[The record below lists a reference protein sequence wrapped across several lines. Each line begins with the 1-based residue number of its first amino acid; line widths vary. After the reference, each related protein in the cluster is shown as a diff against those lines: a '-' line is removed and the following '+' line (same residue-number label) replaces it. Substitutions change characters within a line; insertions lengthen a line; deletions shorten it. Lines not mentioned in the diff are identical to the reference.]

1 MSGGRVPS
9 PTTTVEAIA
18 MRRTLFLIPH
28 DIASIPLFGFG
39 WLLALLVLGVI
50 AVSVRQIA
58 SGGRLADYWARNGL
72 FWGLLAAVVIWGLP
86 LAELENV
93 DGQKVGLPVRGYGVM
108 LLCGVVAGV
117 WLAIER
123 ARRYGLVSDVIWG
136 IAPWAIIGGLLG
148 ARLFYVIEYRDQFFV
163 SDPLTT
169 FRRIANFTEGGLV
182 VYGSFI
188 GGFLGGIV
196 YILRQ
201 GLSVLTVGDV
211 ILPTLFIG
219 LALGRIGCL
228 FNGCCYGA
236 ACDDQW
242 WALYFPNGSPVYQD
256 QLVSGQLVGIEL
268 SPDRQQVTAVRPGS
282 LAAAKGIQVGQPVSH
297 LGLVRSSEAADPARP
312 AEETPLG
319 LVAEIGGR
327 EFYWSANELP
337 ARADPVLPSQ
347 LISSAGALLLCLGL
361 CLASRFI
368 RRPGMILFAAVIGY
382 AVMRFAMEM
391 LRSDEPGQFGTEL
404 TISQWVSVVVFGI
417 ASISLVLVLLRDR
430 RRTAAEHAVA
440 EKVSRV

>member
-1 MSGGRVPS
+1 
-9 PTTTVEAIA
+9 

-39 WLLALLVLGVI
+39 WLLALLALVAT
-50 AVSVRQIA
+50 AVSLRQVA
-58 SGGRLADYWARNGL
+58 SGGRVADYWARNGL

-86 LAELENV
+86 LVELENI

-108 LLCGVVAGV
+108 LLCGVVAAV
-117 WLAIER
+117 ALAVER
-123 ARRYGLVSDVIWG
+123 ARRYGLDSDVIWG

-169 FRRIANFTEGGLV
+169 LRRIANFTEGGLV

-188 GGFLGGIV
+188 GGFMGGIV

-201 GLSVLTVGDV
+201 RLSVLTVGDV
-211 ILPTLFIG
+211 IMPTLFIG

-236 ACDDQW
+236 TCEETW
-242 WALYFPNGSPVYQD
+242 WALHFPNGSPVYQD
-256 QLVSGQLVGIEL
+256 QLSSGQLIGIEL
-268 SPDRQQVTAVRPGS
+268 SSDRRQVVAVRPAS
-282 LAAAKGIQVGQPVSH
+282 LAAARGIEAGQPVSH
-297 LGLVRSSEAADPARP
+297 LGVVRSSEAADPDRP

-327 EFYWSANELP
+327 EHYWSASELP
-337 ARADPVLPSQ
+337 ARAEPVLPSQ
-347 LISSAGALLLCLGL
+347 LISSVGALLLCFTL

-368 RRPGMILFAAVIGY
+368 YRPGMILFAAVIGY
-382 AVMRFAMEM
+382 AVMRFVMEM
-391 LRSDEPGQFGTEL
+391 LRNDEPGQFGTEL

-417 ASISLVLVLLRDR
+417 ASFALGLVLRWGPGRADPQLGV
-430 RRTAAEHAVA
+430 VA
-440 EKVSRV
+440 RSGSA